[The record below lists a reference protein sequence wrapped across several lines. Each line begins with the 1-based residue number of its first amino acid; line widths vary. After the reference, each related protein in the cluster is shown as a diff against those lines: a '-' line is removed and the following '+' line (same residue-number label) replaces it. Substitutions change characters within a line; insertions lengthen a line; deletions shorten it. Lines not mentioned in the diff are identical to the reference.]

1 MAKESEKKYYRIG
14 EVSQLTGVEPH
25 VLRYWETEF
34 RQIRPHRVAKQ
45 RLYRQEDLLIIEKI
59 KDLLH
64 HQGMTITG
72 ARKALERSEQS
83 PVMQRNLF
91 QKTVDIEDIL
101 FIRNELLAIL
111 AILK

>member
-14 EVSQLTGVEPH
+14 EVSQLIGVKPH

-34 RQIRPHRVAKQ
+34 KQIRPHRVAKQ
-45 RLYRQEDLLIIEKI
+45 RLYRKEDLLIIQKI

-64 HQGMTITG
+64 HQGMTISG
-72 ARKALERSEQS
+72 AKKAMERLEQS

>member
-14 EVSQLTGVEPH
+14 EVSNLTGVEPH

-72 ARKALERSEQS
+72 AKKAMERSAQS

>member
-14 EVSQLTGVEPH
+14 EVSQLIGVEPH

-34 RQIRPHRVAKQ
+34 KQIRPHRVAKQ
-45 RLYRQEDLLIIEKI
+45 RLYRQEDLLTIEKI

-64 HQGMTITG
+64 CQGMTIAG
-72 ARKALERSEQS
+72 AKKAMERSEQS

-91 QKTVDIEDIL
+91 QKNVDIEDIL